1 MKKFNGDALNLRKI
15 LLCLE
20 INVMLVKQNCLRK
33 PFWLYLMVYNDIKL
47 RKKII
52 ILIQGSQIRTQV
64 VIEER
69 IAILKLKREM
79 H

>member
-1 MKKFNGDALNLRKI
+1 MKRFNEDALNLRKI

-20 INVMLVKQNCLRK
+20 INVMLVKQNCLRRLY
-33 PFWLYLMVYNDIKL
+33 WLYLMVYNDIKL
-47 RKKII
+47 QKKII